1 MRCCSLLSKARR
13 HSALKPT
20 FSTVLTDRMTN
31 QPTANQ
37 SNANKEKEKENQR
50 DDNTEIAYK
59 DAGHCSRNTHNLLL
73 GLTVMG
79 TYEKKHSGDAM
90 MRAQVE
96 EILEPLFCFYAHSLT
111 LQIPTCFTEWLELQL
126 RLVLLLK
133 KEKDQFMLQQK
144 LPHANLDVNTP
155 RSFSHEMS

>member
-96 EILEPLFCFYAHSLT
+96 EILEQNKPLFCFYAHSLT
-111 LQIPTCFTEWLELQL
+111 LQIPTFY
-126 RLVLLLK
+126 
-133 KEKDQFMLQQK
+133 
-144 LPHANLDVNTP
+144 
-155 RSFSHEMS
+155 

>member
-1 MRCCSLLSKARR
+1 MAMRCCSLLSKGCH

-79 TYEKKHSGDAM
+79 THEKKHSGDGM
-90 MRAQVE
+90 MRA
-96 EILEPLFCFYAHSLT
+96 
-111 LQIPTCFTEWLELQL
+111 
-126 RLVLLLK
+126 
-133 KEKDQFMLQQK
+133 
-144 LPHANLDVNTP
+144 
-155 RSFSHEMS
+155 